1 MAWAPRRASAT
12 ACRSVSAAATTIQGS
27 GWTIPGDDQF
37 GGRLLVHQLCRRGL
51 NRAPQQTD
59 IIQLATANDGRQGGP
74 TVSITTE
81 RPDVEAVR
89 ARMPDPAIRERPAVN
104 RSGFVPLLV
113 GLVLLLGGIGGGIAL
128 GVGGWGAAGVALG
141 VLGGLAGLVVI
152 SGVTVVAPGEA
163 QVLQFFGRYT
173 GTVRTPGLRW
183 VTPLS
188 TRTKTSTRI
197 RNHESDV
204 LKVNDREGS
213 PVEIAAVVVWKVED
227 TAQARFEVDSLVE
240 FVHTQTATAI
250 RHIATSYPYDN
261 GGEPGLSLRENA
273 DEITEQLSAE
283 VAARVES
290 AGVRIIESRL
300 AHLAYAPEVAGAML
314 QRQQAGAV
322 VSARER
328 IVEGAVGMVDM
339 ALARLAE
346 KDIVALDEE
355 RKAAMVS
362 NLLVVLCGDRATQPI
377 VNAGSLYH

>member
-1 MAWAPRRASAT
+1 MT
-12 ACRSVSAAATTIQGS
+12 
-27 GWTIPGDDQF
+27 
-37 GGRLLVHQLCRRGL
+37 
-51 NRAPQQTD
+51 
-59 IIQLATANDGRQGGP
+59 
-74 TVSITTE
+74 ITTE
-81 RPDVEAVR
+81 LPEIEATR
-89 ARMPDPAIRERPAVN
+89 ARMPDPAVREQAGSHHN
-104 RSGFVPLLV
+104 GFGPLAV
-113 GLVLLLGGIGGGIAL
+113 GLLLMLGSIGGGIWLAVGGALATGITL
-128 GVGGWGAAGVALG
+128 GVV
-141 VLGGLAGLVVI
+141 GGLAGFLVLCGLV
-152 SGVTVVAPGEA
+152 VVAPGEA

-173 GTVRTPGLRW
+173 GTIRTPGLRW
-183 VTPLS
+183 VNPFT
-188 TRTKTSTRI
+188 TRTKISTRI

-213 PVEIAAVVVWKVED
+213 PIEIAAVVVWKVED
-227 TAQARFEVDSLVE
+227 TAQAQFEVDSFVE

-261 GGEPGLSLRENA
+261 QGEAGLSLRENA

-283 VAARVES
+283 VAVRVES

-339 ALARLAE
+339 ALARLTE
-346 KDIVALDEE
+346 KDIVELDEE

-362 NLLVVLCGDRATQPI
+362 NLLVVLCGDRATQPV

>member
-1 MAWAPRRASAT
+1 MP
-12 ACRSVSAAATTIQGS
+12 
-27 GWTIPGDDQF
+27 
-37 GGRLLVHQLCRRGL
+37 
-51 NRAPQQTD
+51 N
-59 IIQLATANDGRQGGP
+59 
-74 TVSITTE
+74 TTE
-81 RPDVEAVR
+81 LPDVKAVR
-89 ARMPDPAIRERPAVN
+89 ARMPDPVVREHPGVN
-104 RSGFVPLLV
+104 RSGFVPAVVGLALLV
-113 GLVLLLGGIGGGIAL
+113 GTIGGGIAI
-128 GVGGWGAAGVALG
+128 GVGGARTAGIVLG
-141 VLGGLAGLVVI
+141 VVGGLAGLIVLV
-152 SGVTVVAPGEA
+152 GVTVVAPGEA

-183 VTPLS
+183 VTPFS
-188 TRTKTSTRI
+188 TRTRISTRI

-213 PVEIAAVVVWKVED
+213 PIEIAAVVVWKVED
-227 TAQARFEVDSLVE
+227 TAQARFEVDSFVA

-261 GGEPGLSLRENA
+261 QGEPGLSLRENA

-322 VSARER
+322 VAARER

-339 ALARLAE
+339 ALARLAD
-346 KDIVALDEE
+346 KNIVDLDEE

-362 NLLVVLCGDRATQPI
+362 NLLVVLCGDRSTQPV